1 MNNVSVASIEERLI
15 EEVAIILGV
24 DAAAVDPER
33 PLPKLGMD
41 SMGFVELL
49 VVIEKAF
56 NLRLIESGLTRED
69 FETIRALAG
78 RISKGL
84 PG

>member
-1 MNNVSVASIEERLI
+1 MNNVSSAVVEQKLI

-24 DAAAVDPER
+24 DPAAVNTER
-33 PLPKLGMD
+33 PLPELGMD

-49 VVIEKAF
+49 VVIEKSF
-56 NLRLIESGLTRED
+56 NLRLIESGLSRED
-69 FETIRALAG
+69 FGTIRALAG

-84 PG
+84 QG

>member
-1 MNNVSVASIEERLI
+1 MDSSVSAIETKLV

-24 DAAAVDPER
+24 DAAAVNPER
-33 PLPKLGMD
+33 PLPELGMD

-49 VVIEKAF
+49 VVIEKVF
-56 NLRLIESGLTRED
+56 NLRLIESGLARED
-69 FETIRALAG
+69 FETLRALAI
-78 RISKGL
+78 RINKGL